1 MSKKAKK
8 RILLT
13 VKLIIAAVL
22 LTWVFSK
29 AHWNDYVQA
38 RAEYGG
44 KTWTYL
50 PRVTGGKQYVARWAY
65 LPKVTKGKQDA
76 YVFPWR
82 KEVKVFKPEEYL
94 PVTEGG
100 DQFVRRGIAG
110 SIEQMNL
117 PLFVLAVLGFP
128 ISLLIV
134 AYRFWFL
141 LKSQGVH
148 ITVWEAVR
156 LTFLGQFFNMV
167 VPGTVG
173 GDLVK
178 AWYVSKHTHRTAG
191 VLVTIFIDRVIG
203 LIELVLMAGIMLV
216 VVLGCGLETFERMS
230 GSAITVA
237 VVAGLCI
244 GLMVFLLSSQFRK
257 ALHLQKLYRRLPI
270 AHHIAAAGKSIRL
283 YRRRPRVLVWA
294 LLFTLISHVFFIGAI
309 ALLGV
314 ALYLNTPLYNYFIY
328 LPLIYI
334 IGAIPVTPGGVGLIE
349 QLYLQ
354 FFGVAAVGLVAPDA
368 STIIALA
375 MFARIIP
382 MLWGMPG
389 LLVAITGPR
398 LPKADQ
404 MQAELDAEK
413 QREEQAVQD

>member
-1 MSKKAKK
+1 
-8 RILLT
+8 
-13 VKLIIAAVL
+13 
-22 LTWVFSK
+22 
-29 AHWNDYVQA
+29 
-38 RAEYGG
+38 
-44 KTWTYL
+44 
-50 PRVTGGKQYVARWAY
+50 
-65 LPKVTKGKQDA
+65 
-76 YVFPWR
+76 
-82 KEVKVFKPEEYL
+82 
-94 PVTEGG
+94 
-100 DQFVRRGIAG
+100 
-110 SIEQMNL
+110 
-117 PLFVLAVLGFP
+117 
-128 ISLLIV
+128 
-134 AYRFWFL
+134 
-141 LKSQGVH
+141 
-148 ITVWEAVR
+148 
-156 LTFLGQFFNMV
+156 
-167 VPGTVG
+167 
-173 GDLVK
+173 
-178 AWYVSKHTHRTAG
+178 

-203 LIELVLMAGIMLV
+203 LIELVLMAGIMLA
-216 VVLGCGLETFERMS
+216 VVLSCGLETFERMS

-237 VVAGLCI
+237 VVAGLCV
-244 GLMVFLLSSQFRK
+244 GLMAFLLSSQFRK

-270 AHHIAAAGKSIRL
+270 AHHIVAAGKSIRL
-283 YRRRPRVLVWA
+283 YRRRPRVLLWA